1 MEKCVTLVFDFR
13 SYLGL
18 STFFLPLLPLF
29 LQDVGSVGPI
39 VRLSEAIWFF
49 KVSLNK
55 VARLLWNVSTYF
67 FAVLS
72 GVYPQ
77 FRLVP
82 TVGTSDR
89 GTTFSSC
96 CKCEKI
102 KSSLKISK
110 QFQYW
115 MQLQRW
121 NRNASRL
128 REWKIDTINYKVSRC
143 DSFGGWQFRPIPG
156 FKRVGHAQN
165 NGVSSMI
172 RESGNRPRFINNTM
186 SRCNRSYLEVG
197 APPWQ

>member
-1 MEKCVTLVFDFR
+1 MWPNLKRTKKSLKGENLDPNFRVTMEKCVTLVFDFR

-82 TVGTSDR
+82 TVGTSDHWNH
-89 GTTFSSC
+89 
-96 CKCEKI
+96 
-102 KSSLKISK
+102 
-110 QFQYW
+110 FQ
-115 MQLQRW
+115 QLLQ
-121 NRNASRL
+121 
-128 REWKIDTINYKVSRC
+128 
-143 DSFGGWQFRPIPG
+143 
-156 FKRVGHAQN
+156 
-165 NGVSSMI
+165 M
-172 RESGNRPRFINNTM
+172 
-186 SRCNRSYLEVG
+186 
-197 APPWQ
+197 

>member
-1 MEKCVTLVFDFR
+1 MCVCVWPNLKRTKQKKSLKGENLDPNFRVTMEKCVTLVFDFR

-67 FAVLS
+67 FV
-72 GVYPQ
+72 VYPQ

-102 KSSLKISK
+102 K
-110 QFQYW
+110 
-115 MQLQRW
+115 
-121 NRNASRL
+121 
-128 REWKIDTINYKVSRC
+128 KVR
-143 DSFGGWQFRPIPG
+143 
-156 FKRVGHAQN
+156 
-165 NGVSSMI
+165 
-172 RESGNRPRFINNTM
+172 
-186 SRCNRSYLEVG
+186 
-197 APPWQ
+197 